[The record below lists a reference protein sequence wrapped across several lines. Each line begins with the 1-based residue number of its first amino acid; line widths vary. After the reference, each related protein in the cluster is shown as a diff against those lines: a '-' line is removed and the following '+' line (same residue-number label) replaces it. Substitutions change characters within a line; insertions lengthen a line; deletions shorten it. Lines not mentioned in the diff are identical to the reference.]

1 MSEHQLTEL
10 FERAGTA
17 TPVSSPPLARI
28 AAGARSRRRRR
39 LVGQSGLAIAGLA
52 FVVGSGWAF
61 LGSVDDDLG
70 QPATPPQSAL
80 TSSEATPPTVSIRGD
95 LPSDTEKAE
104 YIASLET
111 TVLPVIE
118 DLQVE
123 YFMDEPDCAN
133 LTYARGDYIDGNPE
147 HCGGSTDHPAPFDD
161 VVRADHAR
169 VAAALE
175 ESRTPI
181 ERAGGNFIAGDLR
194 YAFFMSTHG
203 APFATSWD
211 LLYDPDDLRPKTA
224 TELVTFTPVS
234 GEDGWWFVCCSD

>member
-1 MSEHQLTEL
+1 MSEPQLTEL
-10 FERAGTA
+10 LERAGA
-17 TPVSSPPLARI
+17 AMLVSSPPVARI

-39 LVGQSGLAIAGLA
+39 LVGQSGLALA
-52 FVVGSGWAF
+52 ALAVVVGFGTQL
-61 LGSVDDDLG
+61 LGPVDDDLG
-70 QPATPPQSAL
+70 QPATPPESAPAP
-80 TSSEATPPTVSIRGD
+80 TEATPTVSIRDD
-95 LPSDTEKAE
+95 LPSDAEKAE

-111 TVLPVIE
+111 TVLPVVE

-133 LTYARGDYIDGNPE
+133 LTYPRGDFIDGDPE

-181 ERAGGNFIAGDLR
+181 ERAGGKFIAGDLR
-194 YAFFMSTHG
+194 YAFFMSTQG

-211 LLYDPDDLRPKTA
+211 LLYDPEDLQPKTA

>member
-1 MSEHQLTEL
+1 MSEPQLTEL
-10 FERAGTA
+10 LERAGAA
-17 TPVSSPPLARI
+17 TLVSSPPLARI
-28 AAGARSRRRRR
+28 AAGVRSRRRRR
-39 LVGQSGLAIAGLA
+39 LVGQSGLALVALA
-52 FVVGSGWAF
+52 VVVGFGTP
-61 LGSVDDDLG
+61 LLRPVDDDLG
-70 QPATPPQSAL
+70 QPATPPESAP
-80 TSSEATPPTVSIRGD
+80 TPTEATRSDD
-95 LPSDTEKAE
+95 LPSDAEKAE
-104 YIASLET
+104 YIASLKT
-111 TVLPVIE
+111 TVLPVVE

-133 LTYARGDYIDGNPE
+133 LTYPRGDFIDGDQE

-181 ERAGGNFIAGDLR
+181 ERAGGKFIAGDLR

-211 LLYDPDDLRPKTA
+211 LLYDPEDLQPKTA

-234 GEDGWWFVCCSD
+234 GEDGWWFVCCAD